1 MMEPEQSVRSMRRA
15 AGRLRERAGL
25 AATRGARGSSLGRGA
40 FTLIEAMIAI
50 GAVALLGV
58 AIAAVFEATG
68 RTTTEGRR
76 LSEFNT
82 KASLIAGQL
91 ERDIRQMTRDGF
103 LVIRNER
110 VKIPNGQERR
120 ADELLFFAS
129 GEFVSSRP
137 PMAPDFQAMAQA
149 ARVYYGH
156 GMRRPEDPSTS
167 PNNLY
172 QYPKLND
179 RMAGV
184 LAFGTAP
191 SAGASNPNLS
201 PSDRVLLRHV
211 TLLSPLANTP
221 KPIAGNPFAPINVP
235 IARLRDNP
243 WQVALQPAATG
254 VFRSFNRGSSA
265 NGSGQPFFPDPLPT
279 AATLLRAFDVTDGRA
294 VFSSGLVDIATMG
307 LPEVRQI
314 LVTASCYPFENY
326 SNASKVVTQEFFSAD
341 TAINGKDD
349 ESNAGLDRIYRR
361 ATPPNSGTAGTDDE
375 IIVRQQS
382 WMDDAFPAPS
392 NKLVIEDRVRM
403 RCEPEAPYLK
413 GAMEKLI
420 DEPAKRLEHLA
431 RLGDQAALA
440 ASVIAPRC
448 SEFIVEWSFGERYPS
463 TTTPQEYRG
472 ELVWHGMPREVS
484 GVWAALPFADSS
496 AYPVPPGSAQRPQ
509 WPAWNPPPANQP
521 DPLVDPLLTFYPTI
535 ATQNPPAYHKSDPSL
550 FHRVNELGQLENPT
564 QGRQLS
570 SYFGY
575 MDPSF
580 NPEPGSQAG
589 YKVGVLDAPKDSKVP
604 TLPWAWPKLLRVTM
618 TLVDPSDPAI
628 EQTFQWIFEVPEPG
642 RL

>member
-1 MMEPEQSVRSMRRA
+1 MMRVRSKQRA
-15 AGRLRERAGL
+15 SLRLVERAGR
-25 AATRGARGSSLGRGA
+25 AARRRGSA

-103 LVIRNER
+103 LVIRNEI
-110 VKIPNGQERR
+110 VKTSNTDPGRR

-137 PMAPDFQAMAQA
+137 PMASDYQAKAQA
-149 ARVYYGH
+149 ARIYYGH
-156 GMRRPEDPSTS
+156 GTRRPEDPSTS

-172 QYPKLND
+172 LFPKLND
-179 RMAGV
+179 MNDVPYLGA
-184 LAFGTAP
+184 TAP
-191 SAGASNPNLS
+191 GVSNPNRLA
-201 PSDRVLLRHV
+201 SDRVLLRHV
-211 TLLSPLANTP
+211 TQMSPLANTP

-254 VFRSFNRGSSA
+254 IFRSFNRGSSA
-265 NGSGQPFFPDPLPT
+265 NGAGQPYFPNPLPT

-294 VFSSGLVDIATMG
+294 LFSSGLVDIATMG
-307 LPEVRQI
+307 LPEARQI
-314 LVTASCYPFENY
+314 LLTASCYPFESY
-326 SNASKVVTQEFFSAD
+326 SNASKVVTQEFFDSAS
-341 TAINGKDD
+341 NGSDD
-349 ESNAGLDRIYRR
+349 EANVGLDRIYRR
-361 ATPPNSGTAGTDDE
+361 STPPSSGSAGTDDE

-392 NKLVIEDRVRM
+392 NRPEIDERRRM

-440 ASVIAPRC
+440 ASILAPRC

-463 TTTPQEYRG
+463 TTNPQEYRG

-484 GVWAALPFADSS
+484 GVWTALPFADSS
-496 AYPVPPGSAQRPQ
+496 GYPVPPGSAQRPT
-509 WPAWNPPPANQP
+509 WTASPLPPNNTP
-521 DPLVDPLLTFYPTI
+521 DPLLDPILTFYPTV
-535 ATQNPPAYHKSDPSL
+535 ATQNPPAYHKADPSL
-550 FHRVNELGQLENPT
+550 FHRTQELGQLENPT

-575 MDPSF
+575 VDPSF

-589 YKVGVLDAPKDSKVP
+589 YRVGALDAPTDSKVP

-628 EQTFQWIFEVPEPG
+628 EQTYQWIFEVPEPG